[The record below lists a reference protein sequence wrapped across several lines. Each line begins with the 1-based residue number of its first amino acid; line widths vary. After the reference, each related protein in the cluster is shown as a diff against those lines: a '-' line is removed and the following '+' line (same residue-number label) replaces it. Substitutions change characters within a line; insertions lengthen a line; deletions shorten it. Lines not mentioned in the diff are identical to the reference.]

1 MTQFMPKTNHIIKTE
16 FNTQTLLLSSS
27 DTKDESHRL
36 RLYIDWMTENNLA
49 WYAPDLETYR
59 DYLLRI
65 YSGRDDQPLHPVS
78 VKSHLSTIRGRY
90 KAILRKNSTR
100 DYLYDLVQSD
110 LSASDKKAFVD
121 EMIERIK
128 NAIDPENSSVKLV
141 SRQDI
146 DDETHL
152 RLTKQQV
159 SHLLAQPD
167 KSSLIGK
174 RDLALLALMLCT
186 GIREAE
192 LCALDVNDLYRKFGG
207 EPALL
212 IRQGKGA
219 KQRLIP
225 YGNLIWG
232 LNIVES
238 WLASADIST
247 GAVFYGFFR
256 GGKRIRPDQLTVR
269 AVNQILDK
277 YPIVIDGQLRKVAPH
292 DLRRT
297 YARQLY
303 ESGMDLLAIRDNLG
317 HADSRTTLKYIG
329 TMDVTARMPE
339 DVYDLKDVDLE

>member
-1 MTQFMPKTNHIIKTE
+1 MPENNQIIKT
-16 FNTQTLLLSSS
+16 TVDIKTLMLTAN

-36 RLYIDWMTENNLA
+36 RLYIDWMAENNLA
-49 WYAPDLETYR
+49 WYSPDLETYR
-59 DYLLRI
+59 DYLLKI
-65 YSGRDDQPLHPVS
+65 YSGRDDLPLHPVS

-90 KAILRKNSTR
+90 QAILRKNSTR
-100 DYLYDLVQSD
+100 DNLYNLVQSN
-110 LSASDKKAFVD
+110 LSPSDKKAFVD

-128 NAIDPENSSVKLV
+128 NAIDPDNSSVKLV
-141 SRQDI
+141 TRQDI
-146 DDETHL
+146 EDESHL

-159 SHLLAQPD
+159 SQLLAQPD
-167 KSSLIGK
+167 TSTLIGK
-174 RDLALLALMLCT
+174 RDLALLSLMLCT

-192 LCALDVNDLYRKFGG
+192 LCALDTDDLRRKFGG
-207 EPALL
+207 QLALL
-212 IRQGKGA
+212 IRRGKGA
-219 KQRLIP
+219 KERLIP
-225 YGNLIWG
+225 YGSLIWG
-232 LNIVES
+232 LNIVDS
-238 WLASADIST
+238 WLRSANITS

-256 GGKRIRPDQLTVR
+256 GGKRIRPDRLTVR

-277 YPIVIDGQLRKVAPH
+277 YPVRIDGELRKVAPH

-339 DVYDLKDVDLE
+339 DVYGVGDLEL